1 LYFGH
6 FSFKIL
12 LSNLLTYAVLKS
24 LSFPICL
31 VKRARID
38 SLYFPRDKEKE
49 EKKNWK
55 SSVLQSSQ
63 SVNAFLLK
71 LTVITIARLA
81 IMTLPLASS
90 SVLSTTIHGTQC
102 CFASTS
108 RRLLSTS
115 PIVLGKSPPG
125 KGKNAILKAR
135 REARMGGKQAAEK
148 NTSKKD
154 SQIMNLSDAVKL
166 FQSVEVARP
175 SNAYELH
182 ICTNIDSHLTNAL
195 RGRLALPKEAR
206 TKAEKLLI
214 FAEDGSDSVNL
225 VQTMLENDPSLKNVI
240 TVGGAEFIND
250 VAAGTGAASGL
261 QFTKVLCTQALL
273 PQLSRSMARSLG
285 PRGLMPSLK
294 RGTVVTNGDEMR
306 IAIREA
312 QGALDWRGDRNG
324 VVRGAVGRI
333 HFTESEL
340 RSNIAAFL
348 HGIVD
353 KIQAGLTSG
362 QSQTGVATPSSV
374 VGNLSSQDMKR
385 AMTIIK
391 QIHLSSTQG
400 PAVLL
405 PHSEVM

>member
-1 LYFGH
+1 
-6 FSFKIL
+6 
-12 LSNLLTYAVLKS
+12 
-24 LSFPICL
+24 
-31 VKRARID
+31 
-38 SLYFPRDKEKE
+38 
-49 EKKNWK
+49 
-55 SSVLQSSQ
+55 
-63 SVNAFLLK
+63 
-71 LTVITIARLA
+71 
-81 IMTLPLASS
+81 
-90 SVLSTTIHGTQC
+90 
-102 CFASTS
+102 
-108 RRLLSTS
+108 
-115 PIVLGKSPPG
+115 
-125 KGKNAILKAR
+125 
-135 REARMGGKQAAEK
+135 
-148 NTSKKD
+148 
-154 SQIMNLSDAVKL
+154 MNLSEAVKL
-166 FQSVEVARP
+166 FRAVEVARP

-182 ICTNIDSHLTNAL
+182 VCTNIDSHLTNAL

-214 FAEDGSDSVNL
+214 FAEDGSDSVSV
-225 VQTMLENDPSLKNVI
+225 VQTMFENDPNLKNVI
-240 TVGGAEFIND
+240 TVGGAELIND

-273 PQLSRSMARSLG
+273 PQLAKAMARSLG

-306 IAIREA
+306 VAIREA

-374 VGNLSSQDMKR
+374 VGALTSQDLKR
-385 AMTIIK
+385 ATTIIK

-400 PAVLL
+400 PAVLI

>member
-1 LYFGH
+1 MAFPLAT
-6 FSFKIL
+6 SSSI
-12 LSNLLTYAVLKS
+12 
-24 LSFPICL
+24 LSFA
-31 VKRARID
+31 K
-38 SLYFPRDKEKE
+38 
-49 EKKNWK
+49 
-55 SSVLQSSQ
+55 QSS
-63 SVNAFLLK
+63 
-71 LTVITIARLA
+71 
-81 IMTLPLASS
+81 SS
-90 SVLSTTIHGTQC
+90 
-102 CFASTS
+102 FASTS
-108 RRLLSTS
+108 KRQLSTS

-135 REARMGGKQAAEK
+135 REARMGGKGKGEQK
-148 NTSKKD
+148 TSKYD
-154 SQIMNLSDAVKL
+154 SITMNLTEAVKL
-166 FQSVEVARP
+166 FQAVEVSRP
-175 SNAYELH
+175 ANAYELH
-182 ICTNIDSHLTNAL
+182 VCTNIESHLTNAL

-214 FAEDGSDSVNL
+214 FAEDGSDSVNV
-225 VQTMLENDPSLKNVI
+225 VQAMLDNDPKLKETISL
-240 TVGGAEFIND
+240 GGAEFIND
-250 VAAGTGAASGL
+250 VASGTGAANGL
-261 QFTKVLCTQALL
+261 QFTKVLCTNALL
-273 PQLSRSMARSLG
+273 PQLSKSMARSLG
-285 PRGLMPSLK
+285 PRGLMPSIK

-324 VVRGAVGRI
+324 VIRGAVGRI

-362 QSQTGVATPSSV
+362 QSQSGVAIPNSE
-374 VGNLSSQDMKR
+374 VGILSPQDMKR
-385 AMTIIK
+385 ATSIIK

>member
-1 LYFGH
+1 M
-6 FSFKIL
+6 
-12 LSNLLTYAVLKS
+12 A
-24 LSFPICL
+24 
-31 VKRARID
+31 
-38 SLYFPRDKEKE
+38 
-49 EKKNWK
+49 
-55 SSVLQSSQ
+55 
-63 SVNAFLLK
+63 
-71 LTVITIARLA
+71 
-81 IMTLPLASS
+81 LPLASS
-90 SVLSTTIHGTQC
+90 SILSSVNQAGQ

-135 REARMGGKQAAEK
+135 REARMGGKGKEDNKA
-148 NTSKKD
+148 SKTD
-154 SQIMNLSDAVKL
+154 NQTMSLSDAVKL
-166 FQSVEVARP
+166 FQAVEVSRP
-175 SNAYELH
+175 LNAYELH
-182 ICTNIDSHLTNAL
+182 ICTNIESHLTNAL

-214 FAEDGSDSVNL
+214 FAEDGSDSVSV
-225 VQTMLENDPSLKNVI
+225 VQTMLENDPNLKNVI

-273 PQLSRSMARSLG
+273 PQLSKSMARSLG

-306 IAIREA
+306 VAIREA

-333 HFTESEL
+333 NFTESEL

-353 KIQAGLTSG
+353 KISAGLTSG
-362 QSQTGVATPSSV
+362 QTQTGVATPSSA
-374 VGNLSSQDMKR
+374 VGSLTSQDMKR
-385 AMTIIK
+385 ATTIIK

-400 PAVLL
+400 PAVLI